1 MGSWTVSILVA
12 IATVVLVVS
21 GTSWVP
27 DATHKCYS
35 GCPSGF
41 FRHNSSCY
49 VVPRV
54 LVTWGQAVVYCRA
67 LNSELLTI
75 ETEDEQTFLQKEMLK
90 HHDLNQV
97 FWLAASDMLVE
108 GSWRWVR
115 TMSPVLLTFWKPGQP
130 DNQKA
135 VDGIH
140 AQHCAQLNENGWDDD
155 NCKKKL
161 NFICER
167 PIL

>member
-90 HHDLNQV
+90 HHGEN
-97 FWLAASDMLVE
+97 FWLAATDLVVE
-108 GSWRWVR
+108 GEWRWAN

-130 DNQKA
+130 DDIHTA
-135 VDGIH
+135 VDGDCVTFGTTGWSDH
-140 AQHCAQLNENGWDDD
+140 HCESVQS
-155 NCKKKL
+155 
-161 NFICER
+161 FVCER
-167 PIL
+167 PRV